1 MMKLFLYTALFLL
14 GSAFANL
21 SAASAQNIARQAGAQ
36 TTPLPKAE
44 KILGFEE
51 YLGYVKQFHP
61 LVKQAGL
68 VLTEGQAEVLR
79 ARGGFDP
86 KLVAD
91 YERKD
96 FKDLEYYDLFDAKLK
111 IPTWYGV
118 ELKAGFERNEG
129 VFLNDQNFVPDDGL
143 FAAGISV
150 DIGQGFWINERMA
163 TLRKAKFFRQQTQ
176 ADRDL
181 LLNQVIYDASL
192 AYFNWLQAYQ
202 DAITIEQFVA
212 NATLRY
218 EGIQKNV
225 EVGESAQIDATEAL
239 ISLQDRQ
246 LSFEQ
251 AKVTLFNAGMRLSN
265 FLWLTDDTP
274 LELEENVIPNLNI
287 VSEIDISL
295 QIAGQSLETF
305 TIANHPKLQ
314 SLNLKLEALQVD
326 RSLKAN
332 KLLPKLKLEYNF
344 LTETPDIG
352 NSFLA
357 NQYKGGV
364 NFSFP
369 LFLRKER
376 GDLKLSKLKIQN
388 TELDLI
394 TTELMIQNDVKA
406 IYQELESY
414 TKQNTLI
421 ADIVTNYQVLLS
433 GEERKFEVGESSIF
447 LVNSRERSLIDSY
460 LKQNKLQNSFLKTKA
475 KLFKSIGVRPEL

>member
-1 MMKLFLYTALFLL
+1 MMKTFLFTALFLL
-14 GSAFANL
+14 AAAFAK
-21 SAASAQNIARQAGAQ
+21 AQ
-36 TTPLPKAE
+36 TTSLLEAE

-68 VLTEGQAEVLR
+68 VLTEGQAGVLR

-96 FKDLEYYDLFDAKLK
+96 FKNLEYYDLLDTKLK

-118 ELKAGFERNEG
+118 ELKAGYERNEG
-129 VFLNDQNFVPDDGL
+129 VFLNDQNFLPDDGL

-150 DIGQGFWINERMA
+150 DVGQGFWINERMA
-163 TLRKAKFFRQQTQ
+163 TLRKAKFFRQQTLE
-176 ADRDL
+176 DRDL

-218 EGIQKNV
+218 NGILKNV
-225 EVGESAQIDATEAL
+225 EVGENAQIDATEAL

-251 AKVTLFNAGMRLSN
+251 AKVSLFNAGMVLSN
-265 FLWLTDDTP
+265 FLWLDNDTP
-274 LELEENVIPNLNI
+274 LELEENVIPNLEI
-287 VSEIDISL
+287 ISEVDISL

-305 TIANHPKLQ
+305 TVANHPKLQ
-314 SLNLKLEALQVD
+314 SLNLKLEQLEVD
-326 RSLKAN
+326 QSLKAN

-376 GDLKLSKLKIQN
+376 GDLKLSKLKVRN

-394 TTELMIQNDVKA
+394 TTELDIQNNVKA

-414 TKQNTLI
+414 TIQNTLI
-421 ADIVTNYQVLLS
+421 GDIVTNHQVLLT

>member
-1 MMKLFLYTALFLL
+1 MMKPFLYILLFLL
-14 GSAFANL
+14 GSAFAK
-21 SAASAQNIARQAGAQ
+21 AQ
-36 TTPLPKAE
+36 TTTLPEAE

-86 KLVAD
+86 KIVAD
-91 YERKD
+91 YNRKD
-96 FKDLEYYDLFDAKLK
+96 FKDSEYYDLFDAKLK
-111 IPTWYGV
+111 IPTWYGI
-118 ELKAGFERNEG
+118 ELNAGFERNEG
-129 VFLNDQNFVPDDGL
+129 IFLNPENFLPDDGL
-143 FAAGISV
+143 FSAGISV

-181 LLNQVIYDASL
+181 LINQVIYDASL
-192 AYFNWLQAYQ
+192 AYFKWLQAYQ
-202 DAITIEQFVA
+202 DAITFEQFVS
-212 NATLRY
+212 NAQLRY

-225 EVGESAQIDATEAL
+225 EVGESAQIDATEAF
-239 ISLQDRQ
+239 ISLQNRQ
-246 LSFEQ
+246 LSLEQ
-251 AKVTLFNAGMRLSN
+251 ASVRLFNAGMQLSN
-265 FLWLTDDTP
+265 FLWLNNETP
-274 LELEENVIPNLNI
+274 LELEDNVIPNLEI
-287 VSEIDISL
+287 QSEIDISL

-305 TIANHPKLQ
+305 TVTNHPKLQ
-314 SLNLKLEALQVD
+314 SLNLKLEALEVD

-376 GDLKLSKLKIQN
+376 GDLKLSKLKIRN

-394 TTELMIQNDVKA
+394 TTELTIQNNVKA
-406 IYQELESY
+406 IYKELDSY
-414 TKQNTLI
+414 TRQNTLI
-421 ADIVTNYQVLLS
+421 ADIVTNYQVLLT
-433 GEERKFEVGESSIF
+433 GEERKFQLGESSIF
-447 LVNSRERSLIDSY
+447 LVNSREKGLIDAY
-460 LKQNKLQNSFLKTKA
+460 LKRNKTQNGFLKAKA
-475 KLFKSIGVRPEL
+475 KLFKSIGVRPVL